1 MEPRLSVNR
10 VLDVL
15 IRRLRKECTKPNNSP
30 MAYQKYYAKGFRH
43 AVQRIEDYRR
53 ALQENY
59 PQLRPGTGAS
69 DKGGQDG
76 G

>member
-15 IRRLRKECTKPNNSP
+15 IRRLRKECLRPNNSP
-30 MAYQKYYAKGFRH
+30 MAYQKYYAQGFRS

-53 ALQENY
+53 ALQDRY
-59 PQLRPGTGAS
+59 PEQLTGHR
-69 DKGGQDG
+69 D
-76 G
+76 

>member
-15 IRRLRKECTKPNNSP
+15 IRRLRKERTKVPNCA
-30 MAYQKYYAKGFRH
+30 MAYQKYYAEGFRA

-53 ALQENY
+53 ALHERY
-59 PQLRPGTGAS
+59 PEQLTGRR
-69 DKGGQDG
+69 D
-76 G
+76 

>member
-15 IRRLRKECTKPNNSP
+15 IRRLRKESVKPSNCA
-30 MAYQKYYAKGFRH
+30 MAYQKHYAQGFRD

-53 ALQENY
+53 ALQDRY
-59 PQLRPGTGAS
+59 SQLRP
-69 DKGGQDG
+69 DG
-76 G
+76 D